1 MKQLLLAGCVMVLS
15 ATLMGCLETRGTRVT
30 VDTES
35 GEAPVLENSYRLS
48 NRIKVRKVTY
58 GEASEGIR
66 RATVTL
72 ESTTKRRQR
81 LQARMVWMDEEG
93 SEIDADA
100 KPYRAL
106 VIDGN
111 DVVTFT
117 GIAPNPKA
125 VKARLQVREIE
136 TVE

>member
-1 MKQLLLAGCVMVLS
+1 MMRLMAAAVLLAGTLAGCV
-15 ATLMGCLETRGTRVT
+15 ETRGTRVAIA
-30 VDTES
+30 TES
-35 GEAPVLENSYRLS
+35 GEASILENSYRLA
-48 NRIKVRKVTY
+48 NRVKVRRVTY

-81 LQARMVWMDEEG
+81 LQARMVWMDAEG

-100 KPYRAL
+100 KPFRTL
-106 VIDGN
+106 VIDGG
-111 DVVTFT
+111 DVQTFT
-117 GIAPNPKA
+117 GVAPNGRA
-125 VKARLQVREIE
+125 VKARLQIREIE